1 MLNDKDV
8 LILKMALERRLVDAT
23 GYAKVR
29 AALARGTRV
38 AQGLREAGVGGKEVG
53 FLVDIATPL
62 GAQRGAMIPARADVE
77 NILVGRAL
85 AATGMAS
92 QADVERAQ
100 GLVDQ
105 AAAREGVFYS
115 VAEVLAEERKVDLL
129 AASNLRTQ
137 AQARMATC
145 PSCFRHYLLPRPGQS
160 ACKPCRVVI
169 RTGNAVSAI
178 DAWREGQIV
187 RPPSG
192 RFPAVAGPASFEE
205 PPADLMASDPD
216 LQVADVE
223 ASLVMA
229 DDLATSVQEL
239 SASFGPYTIT
249 SEIDRG
255 ANGIVYRAK
264 LAKGG
269 PLVALKVLMAGPKA
283 SAQQAARFKRE
294 AEIGRKLR
302 HPGIAAVLD
311 AGVHGGYPYLAMEL
325 AQGQTLE
332 SRLQDSPIQA
342 GAAATIMAKVAH
354 AVEYLHQQGVIHRDL
369 KPENV
374 IVSDQDEPKLI
385 DLGLAKT
392 NSDQAKLTADA
403 STLGTPSYMSPEQ
416 VRGESDRV
424 TPASDVYGL
433 GAVLYA
439 ALTGQV
445 PFEGQ
450 NFMDLFRKIVEEEAV
465 PPSKLV
471 PVPAPLEAIVL
482 RCLAKDASHRYQSA
496 AGLAE
501 DLERFAAGEAV
512 TAKTPTGRGG
522 ARSGANPNA
531 ILLGVL
537 ALLALLIVLAGV
549 ALLFVN

>member
-1 MLNDKDV
+1 VLSDKDV
-8 LILKMALERRLVDAT
+8 LILKMALERRMIDAK

-29 AALARGTRV
+29 AALSRGQRV

-53 FLVDIATPL
+53 FLVDVATPL
-62 GAQRGAMIPARADVE
+62 GSQQGAMIPARADVE

-85 AATGMAS
+85 VATGMSS

-100 GLVDQ
+100 GLVEQ

-160 ACKPCRVVI
+160 GCKPCRVVI

-178 DAWREGQIV
+178 DAWREGQVV

-192 RFPAVAGPASFEE
+192 RFPAVEE
-205 PPADLMASDPD
+205 PPAELMASDPD

-229 DDLATSVQEL
+229 DDLAASVQEL

-264 LAKGG
+264 LTKGG
-269 PLVALKVLMAGPKA
+269 PQVALKVLMAGPKA
-283 SAQQAARFKRE
+283 SEQQAARFKRE
-294 AEIGRKLR
+294 AQIGVKLR

-342 GAAATIMAKVAH
+342 GTAAGIMAKVAH

-374 IVSDQDEPKLI
+374 IVSDADEPKLI

-392 NSDQAKLTADA
+392 SSDQAKLTADA

-450 NFMDLFRKIVEEEAV
+450 NFMDLFRKIVEEEVV

-512 TAKTPTGRGG
+512 ATKTPTGRSG
-522 ARSGANPNA
+522 ARSGPSPNA

>member
-8 LILKMALERRLVDAT
+8 LILKMALERRMVDAT

-29 AALARGTRV
+29 ASLARGVRV

-62 GAQRGAMIPARADVE
+62 GAQSGAMIPARADVE

-85 AATGMAS
+85 VATGMTS
-92 QADVERAQ
+92 QPEVERAQ
-100 GLVDQ
+100 GLVDR
-105 AAAREGVFYS
+105 AAAQEGVFYS
-115 VAEVLAEERKVDLL
+115 VAEVLAEEHKVDLL

-145 PSCFRHYLLPRPGQS
+145 PRCFRHYLLPRPGQS
-160 ACKPCRVVI
+160 GCKDCKVVI
-169 RTGNAVSAI
+169 QTGNAVSAI

-192 RFPAVAGPASFEE
+192 RFPAVQQE
-205 PPADLMASDPD
+205 PSQELLSDPD

-229 DDLATSVQEL
+229 DDLASSVQEL

-264 LAKGG
+264 LTKGG

-283 SAQQAARFKRE
+283 SEQQAARFKRE
-294 AEIGRKLR
+294 AEIGRKLK
-302 HPGIAAVLD
+302 HPGIAGVLD

-332 SRLQDSPIQA
+332 SRLQDSPIQP
-342 GAAATIMAKVAH
+342 GVAARIMAKVAR
-354 AVEYLHQQGVIHRDL
+354 AVDYLHGQGVIHRDL

-374 IVSDQDEPKLI
+374 IVSDEDEPKLI

-392 NSDQAKLTADA
+392 SSDQAKLTADA
-403 STLGTPSYMSPEQ
+403 TTLGTPSYMSPEQ

-450 NFMDLFRKIVEEEAV
+450 NFMDLFRKIVEEEPV

-471 PVPAPLEAIVL
+471 PVPEALEAIVL
-482 RCLAKDASHRYQSA
+482 RCLAKDATHRYSSA

-512 TAKTPTGRGG
+512 TAKPATG
-522 ARSGANPNA
+522 RSGAPPGPNA
-531 ILLGVL
+531 NLVLLVVV
-537 ALLALLIVLAGV
+537 AVLALLIVAAGV